1 MREGR
6 LDNVTLLRLY
16 LELRCIG
23 LVGDRLVR
31 IDGAEPGAIPRYFV
45 GQLIDGD
52 YVAACHHNLSAA
64 VRTRLATAPPAVAL
78 TDHRLVCAIL
88 VAEAPCERAS
98 AGKQYVIPELHPTDD
113 PDIERLLPPPQ
124 ELLDDYDPSLQSIVA
139 RRPAFVIRSAGQVL
153 AYCMAGRE
161 KATASE
167 TWVRTLPQ
175 FRSRGLASRVTAA
188 WAYDVQQQ
196 GKVALYGHAL
206 DNLASQGVARRLGL
220 MQYLTE
226 AWYY

>member
-1 MREGR
+1 M
-6 LDNVTLLRLY
+6 DNVTLLRLY

-23 LVGDRLVR
+23 LEGDRLVR
-31 IDGAEPGAIPRYFV
+31 NDGAESGAIPRYFV
-45 GQLIDGD
+45 GKLIDGD
-52 YVAACHHNLSAA
+52 YVTAYHHNLSPAARARLAA
-64 VRTRLATAPPAVAL
+64 VPPAVAL

-88 VAEAPCERAS
+88 AAEAPCERIS
-98 AGKQYVIPELHPTDD
+98 AGIQYVVPELHPTGDRD
-113 PDIERLLPPPQ
+113 TERLLPPPA
-124 ELLDDYDPSLQSIVA
+124 ELLDDYAPSLRSIVA

-161 KATASE
+161 NTMASE
-167 TWVRTLPQ
+167 AWVRTLPQ

-196 GKVALYGHAL
+196 GKVALYGHAP

-220 MQYLTE
+220 MHYLTE